1 MKLKNVAILVAVLVV
16 LDQALKIWIKTHLC
30 IDESIEIFSWFQ
42 LRFVENNGA
51 AFGMQIANNGGF
63 DWGKLLLS
71 SFRMVMIGLLGY
83 YICHLARK
91 REGTPRGVFVGL
103 AMIFAGAL
111 ADVFVLLAAPEVL
124 PLGIAI
130 PAVSAAIVAFMIFQ
144 YVMPLQARFENSP
157 MNVLKH
163 ACILAVSYFPRTVLM
178 TVLWAVP
185 VYCFLKLTVTWPLV
199 LMFGISLPGYFC
211 ARLYRPVFWKLEDN
225 MEEQ

>member
-1 MKLKNVAILVAVLVV
+1 MLDNNSFAIGGNLIRKFCTATVKLLAVNMMTLLFSLPLVTA
-16 LDQALKIWIKTHLC
+16 
-30 IDESIEIFSWFQ
+30 
-42 LRFVENNGA
+42 GA
-51 AFGMQIANNGGF
+51 ACAAMPTCLLKVLSKDDDQIGRIFVHAFRANF
-63 DWGKLLLS
+63 KQATLLWIP
-71 SFRMVMIGLLGY
+71 FLL
-83 YICHLARK
+83 
-91 REGTPRGVFVGL
+91 
-103 AMIFAGAL
+103 IFAGAL